1 MQRIVVIGLGNFGM
15 AVAES
20 LSKKGIDVIAVDR
33 RQELVDRIAH
43 RAARAVVGDGTD
55 PEVLR
60 DVGCKTADVGI
71 VATGDDI
78 TACMLAVMA
87 LKDTGVKEIHVKVI
101 SEAHSRVVEKIGVT
115 STVFPERDSGRRLA
129 EAVSSTEI
137 LSYFP
142 LGDDFALQE
151 MAVPDS
157 WLGRSL
163 KELEMRGRFNI
174 TVVAVRDMLTGTIIG
189 VPDPDARLKDSDT
202 LFVSGAKTDL
212 ASVTK
217 LR

>member
-20 LSKKGIDVIAVDR
+20 LADKGVDVIAVDR
-33 RQELVDRIAH
+33 RQEPVDRIAH
-43 RAARAVVGDGTD
+43 RASRAVVGDGTNPD
-55 PEVLR
+55 VLR
-60 DVGCKTADVGI
+60 DIGGKSADVGI
-71 VATGDDI
+71 VGTGDDI
-78 TACMLAVMA
+78 TASILAVLA
-87 LKDTGVKEIHVKVI
+87 LKDSGVPEIYVKVI
-101 SEAHSRVVEKIGVT
+101 SEAHARVAEKLGVT
-115 STVFPERDSGRRLA
+115 GTVFPERDSGRRLA
-129 EAVSSTEI
+129 EAVVSTDI

-174 TVVAVRDMLTGTIIG
+174 TVVAVRDVLTGTIVG
-189 VPDPDARLKDSDT
+189 VPDPDAVLKESDT
-202 LFVSGAKTDL
+202 LFVSGAKSDL
-212 ASVTK
+212 ARVTR